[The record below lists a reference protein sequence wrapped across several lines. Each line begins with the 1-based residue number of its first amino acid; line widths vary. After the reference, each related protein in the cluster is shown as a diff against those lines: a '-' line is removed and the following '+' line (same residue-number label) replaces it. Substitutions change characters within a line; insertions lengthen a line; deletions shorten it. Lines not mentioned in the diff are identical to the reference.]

1 MRIGGKNK
9 PRKPKEYELIKQYY
23 TKALNQLKNSNNQ
36 EASKILYDMPIELY
50 DLSMNIL
57 YNTNDEFVNKKLRN
71 LIKEVDNII
80 SKSDDKDFETDLL
93 DDYNVDVE
101 DIINNPKLGFST
113 KLNMILKKDSTYA
126 QTYK

>member
-36 EASKILYDMPIELY
+36 KGSKVLYDMPIELY
-50 DLSMNIL
+50 DLSMDIL
-57 YNTNDEFVNKKLRN
+57 YNTNDEFVDKKLRD

-93 DDYNVDVE
+93 DDYN
-101 DIINNPKLGFST
+101 NNF
-113 KLNMILKKDSTYA
+113 
-126 QTYK
+126 